1 MIAKRTCYGS
11 KLSIKKL
18 SNLIVNICN
27 NSNGQVRH
35 ISSISLTSSRLF
47 TKKYIKLNIISK
59 YNESTKSLNWL
70 IKPFREQDQQNS
82 TIDLDEKSKG
92 GRFYHEK
99 IILGHSREQMC
110 DLVFN
115 VTKYKEFVPFC
126 INSEIINQI
135 VDKNRFNL
143 NSPKNRSQLQLK
155 FEQKQQQKAL
165 NTLKN
170 RHEIEMPQKFDA
182 KLEIGYPPIKESY
195 ISHVSM
201 IRPHMVKAISTE
213 TRLFEYLINEWK
225 FHKLDNCSHPNKLDT
240 TKKITS
246 NENNESKSNVED
258 RCLVEFYVSFK
269 FHSPLYAEITNL
281 FLDKMFKQMV
291 GAFTR
296 RARQVYGPPSIE
308 PTSLH
313 KS

>member
-1 MIAKRTCYGS
+1 MITKRACYGS
-11 KLSIKKL
+11 NLSIRKL
-18 SNLIVNICN
+18 SNLIVNIYN

-47 TKKYIKLNIISK
+47 TKKYIKINIISK

-70 IKPFREQDQQNS
+70 IKPFREKDQTNS
-82 TIDLDEKSKG
+82 SIDLEEKSKG

-115 VTKYKEFVPFC
+115 VSKYKEFVPFC
-126 INSEIINQI
+126 VHSEIIDDKT
-135 VDKNRFNL
+135 DKNRFNL
-143 NSPKNRSQLQLK
+143 NSPKNRSPLQFK
-155 FEQKQQQKAL
+155 FQQKQQQKVL

-201 IRPHMVKAISTE
+201 IRPHMVKAISTD

-225 FHKLDNCSHPNKLDT
+225 FHKLDNCSHPNKIDPI
-240 TKKITS
+240 KNNQD
-246 NENNESKSNVED
+246 NELNTNAED
-258 RCLVEFYVSFK
+258 RCIVEFYVSFK
-269 FHSPLYAEITNL
+269 FHSPLYTEFTNL
-281 FLDKMFKQMV
+281 FMDKIFKQMV

-296 RARQVYGPPSIE
+296 RARQLYGPPSIE
-308 PTSLH
+308 PTTLH